1 MKISNIS
8 IPNTLIVAVIFLLF
22 ATLIAAFSYGVAAQR
37 YRLFPFKLFA
47 EAEEAVNWTVLKGA
61 NQRAWYYHE
70 NPLIEPLLWPDAPAD
85 GPLNLVTGMTS
96 NDQISILLVDMAGQI
111 RNEWRIDWFDIW
123 PDVTHVPEKA
133 KPRSKPGT
141 HIHGIA
147 MLPGG
152 DVVFNFEQL
161 GLVRLTPCG
170 EVVWK
175 LPYRTHHSV
184 FVDEE
189 GFLWVSGQRTHEQP
203 VAHLPGHQPLFVE
216 PTVLKVSVDAEILEE
231 ISVLDVLLA
240 NDMRAY
246 MYLVTK
252 GWNAG
257 LSVTGDTLHL
267 NDVEVFQPSM
277 PEGIFRH
284 GDIMIS
290 LRNVSTVLVFDPD
303 TLKIRFIKTGG
314 FVRQHDPDFIDGNTF
329 SVFDN
334 NHYTSEPDHEGKS
347 RILIVD
353 ARTGSTDIWYEGTPE
368 EPFYSNIM
376 GKHQWL
382 DDGHMLITASING
395 RGFELDA
402 NKNIV
407 WEYVNSVDDGWVGEV
422 EEVRRL
428 DPAFTPLFTQSQAER
443 CEK

>member
-1 MKISNIS
+1 
-8 IPNTLIVAVIFLLF
+8 
-22 ATLIAAFSYGVAAQR
+22 
-37 YRLFPFKLFA
+37 
-47 EAEEAVNWTVLKGA
+47 
-61 NQRAWYYHE
+61 
-70 NPLIEPLLWPDAPAD
+70 
-85 GPLNLVTGMTS
+85 
-96 NDQISILLVDMAGQI
+96 
-111 RNEWRIDWFDIW
+111 
-123 PDVTHVPEKA
+123 
-133 KPRSKPGT
+133 
-141 HIHGIA
+141 
-147 MLPGG
+147 
-152 DVVFNFEQL
+152 
-161 GLVRLTPCG
+161 
-170 EVVWK
+170 
-175 LPYRTHHSV
+175 
-184 FVDEE
+184 
-189 GFLWVSGQRTHEQP
+189 
-203 VAHLPGHQPLFVE
+203 
-216 PTVLKVSVDAEILEE
+216 
-231 ISVLDVLLA
+231 
-240 NDMRAY
+240 
-246 MYLVTK
+246 
-252 GWNAG
+252 
-257 LSVTGDTLHL
+257 
-267 NDVEVFQPSM
+267 
-277 PEGIFRH
+277 
-284 GDIMIS
+284 
-290 LRNVSTVLVFDPD
+290 VFDPD

-334 NHYTSEPDHEGKS
+334 NHYTSESDHEGKS